1 MTSMKGTP
9 VSTFNATIRNLMSKS
24 VKDACAAFEIN
35 VVDEAPVVRKAMAIN
50 GDYLAGISVSGTK
63 FSGAITLSM
72 DKAAAKSFADKIFAG
87 TPAKANEA
95 MLCDLVGEV
104 CNQMTGVVQ
113 RQLGQLGCKLQ
124 VSAQETAQSP
134 STLDMGPVPEEWLL
148 IPFKVSQGR
157 GVLGFGFVGDLGI
170 GSDEVQ
176 EDLSD
181 ARNITFF

>member
-1 MTSMKGTP
+1 MKGTP
-9 VSTFNATIRNLMSKS
+9 VSTFNATIRNLMTKS
-24 VKDACAAFEIN
+24 VKEACAAFEIK
-35 VVDEAPVVRKAMAIN
+35 VLDESPVVRKAMAIN
-50 GDYLAGISVSGTK
+50 GDYLAGIRVSGAK
-63 FSGAITLSM
+63 FNGAITLSM

-87 TPAKANEA
+87 TPAKANET

-148 IPFKVSQGR
+148 IPFKVNQGR
-157 GVLGFGFVGDLGI
+157 GVLGFGFVGELGI
-170 GSDEVQ
+170 GNEEVQ